1 MSIGTRGPKGNRS
14 TEFRKQI
21 TQDDYDA
28 MLALRDDWVLRRTD
42 IHWSNPKLAAKFGYT
57 VSQVSKAF
65 GRGGPGNEMTARAA
79 NQEME

>member
-14 TEFRKQI
+14 TEFRRQI

-28 MLALRDDWVLRRTD
+28 MDGLRHDWAVGNTNER
-42 IHWSNPKLAAKFGYT
+42 WSNKKLAAKFGYT